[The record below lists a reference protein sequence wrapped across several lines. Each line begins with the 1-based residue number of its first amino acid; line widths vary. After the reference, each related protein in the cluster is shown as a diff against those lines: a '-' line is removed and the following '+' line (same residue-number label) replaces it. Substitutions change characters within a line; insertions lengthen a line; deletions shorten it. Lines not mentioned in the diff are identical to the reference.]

1 MYCEQCRVY
10 CELCTVYCELCT
22 VNCVLCSVNCVLC
35 TVYSVLADLVSGWLG
50 GWLYFCLAGLVAGW
64 LGDWLAVWLD
74 DWSRATRKKEFY
86 PAARGTLQ
94 LHVQTPVFRKKPRP
108 LRRTVYKQAD
118 WQQHQPEKIPDL
130 SLQPRQNIASTSAA
144 TAKG

>member
-1 MYCEQCRVY
+1 MCIRDR
-10 CELCTVYCELCT
+10 
-22 VNCVLCSVNCVLC
+22 LC
-35 TVYSVLADLVSGWLG
+35 TVYSVLAGLVSGWLG

-118 WQQHQPEKIPDL
+118 WQQHQPEKIPASAYPVHFRLGKDSIL
-130 SLQPRQNIASTSAA
+130 SCSMEHIASI
-144 TAKG
+144 